1 MSNAEEILQII
12 DDGLLVEDK
21 AIKLYS
27 SILKNSDF
35 IKTIPVES
43 KEKINSYL
51 DILINESSKHERFLN
66 EIKTQL

>member
-1 MSNAEEILQII
+1 MPNNEEILQII

-35 IKTIPVES
+35 LKNIPVE
-43 KEKINSYL
+43 KRDKINSYL
-51 DILINESSKHERFLN
+51 DILITESSKHEKFLN
-66 EIKTQL
+66 EIKNQL